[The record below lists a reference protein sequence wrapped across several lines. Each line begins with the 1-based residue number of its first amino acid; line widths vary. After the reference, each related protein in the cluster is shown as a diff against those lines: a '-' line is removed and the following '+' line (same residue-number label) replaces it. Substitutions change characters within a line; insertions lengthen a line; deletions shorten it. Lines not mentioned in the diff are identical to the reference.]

1 MQSGIKASQDLQ
13 DAFSSFTS
21 DQSLFAL
28 PVTITSEYLQ
38 PLEAVP
44 FGSSSDLKSALP
56 SLGQHVQPKTPIF
69 LLMRDAPNTSSLTA
83 VTYIPTNAPV
93 RSKTLFASTRATLV
107 RELGIEKFH
116 DTLFCTEIDEIL
128 DPKQWA
134 GRKSDKEA
142 QSVDSALL
150 STEER
155 ELQDVRRAEDE
166 ERFGTKG
173 RDVGVG
179 GTIGE
184 VQAGNRLK
192 MKIADDAKDAVASLS
207 NSEGGDVVQLGVESE
222 ALVLRSTAK
231 DVQPGGLGK
240 QISDTEPTY
249 TFYRYP
255 GSSGVLFIYTCP
267 SGSKIKDR
275 MVYASSRAFVPLI
288 AKDLG
293 VDVVKRLEF
302 GTPEEVTADALKEVV
317 EPKSEESGGKTGGG
331 FARPKRPG
339 KR

>member
-1 MQSGIKASQDLQ
+1 MVYIASQDLQ

-21 DQSLFAL
+21 DQSVFAL
-28 PVTITSEYLQ
+28 PVTIISEHLQ

-56 SLGQHVQPKTPIF
+56 SLDQHVQPRTPIY
-69 LLMRDAPNTSSLTA
+69 LLMRDAPNTSTLTA

-107 RELGIEKFH
+107 RELGIEKFQ

-128 DPKQWA
+128 DPKQWS
-134 GRKSDKEA
+134 GRKNDKEA
-142 QSVDSALL
+142 QAADSALL

-155 ELQDVRRAEDE
+155 ELQGVRRAEDE

-192 MKIADDAKDAVASLS
+192 MKIADDGKDAVELLRTSA
-207 NSEGGDVVQLGVESE
+207 EGEVVQLGIESE
-222 ALVLRSTAK
+222 ALVLRSVLK
-231 DVQPGGLGK
+231 DVQPADLGK
-240 QISDTEPTY
+240 QISGIEPTY

-255 GSSGVLFIYTCP
+255 GTSGVLFIYTCP

-302 GTPEEVTADALKEVV
+302 GSPEEVTAEALREVV
-317 EPKSEESGGKTGGG
+317 EPKGEEPSGRAGGG

>member
-1 MQSGIKASQDLQ
+1 
-13 DAFSSFTS
+13 
-21 DQSLFAL
+21 
-28 PVTITSEYLQ
+28 
-38 PLEAVP
+38 
-44 FGSSSDLKSALP
+44 
-56 SLGQHVQPKTPIF
+56 
-69 LLMRDAPNTSSLTA
+69 MRDAPHTSSLTA

-107 RELGIEKFH
+107 RELGIEKFQE
-116 DTLFCTEIDEIL
+116 TLFCTEIDEIL
-128 DPKQWA
+128 DPKQWS

-142 QSVDSALL
+142 QAVDSALL

-155 ELQDVRRAEDE
+155 ELQGVRRAEDE

-184 VQAGNRLK
+184 VQAGSRLK
-192 MKIADDAKDAVASLS
+192 MKIAVDAKDAVESL
-207 NSEGGDVVQLGVESE
+207 NSSGDGEVVQLGIESE
-222 ALVLRSTAK
+222 ALVLRNTAK
-231 DVQPGGLGK
+231 DVQPAGLGK
-240 QISDTEPTY
+240 QISETEPTY

-275 MVYASSRAFVPLI
+275 MIYASSRAFVPLI

-302 GTPEEVTADALKEVV
+302 GAPDEVTAEALAEVI
-317 EPKSEESGGKTGGG
+317 EPKSEEPSGRTGGG

-339 KR
+339 RR

>member
-1 MQSGIKASQDLQ
+1 M
-13 DAFSSFTS
+13 
-21 DQSLFAL
+21 
-28 PVTITSEYLQ
+28 
-38 PLEAVP
+38 
-44 FGSSSDLKSALP
+44 
-56 SLGQHVQPKTPIF
+56 
-69 LLMRDAPNTSSLTA
+69 TA

-107 RELGIEKFH
+107 RELGIEKFQ
-116 DTLFCTEIDEIL
+116 DTLFCTDVEEIL

-142 QSVDSALL
+142 QATDSALL

-155 ELQDVRRAEDE
+155 ELQGVRRAEDE

-179 GTIGE
+179 GTIGGQSE

-192 MKIADDAKDAVASLS
+192 MKIADDAKEALASLS
-207 NSEGGDVVQLGVESE
+207 TSEGGELVQLGIASE
-222 ALVLRSTAK
+222 ALFLRSTAK
-231 DVQPGGLGK
+231 DVSPAELDR
-240 QISDTEPTY
+240 QISSSEPSY
-249 TFYRYP
+249 AFYHYP
-255 GSSGVLFIYTCP
+255 GSSSVLFIYTCP

-288 AKDLG
+288 AKDQG
-293 VDVVKRLEF
+293 VEVAKRLEF
-302 GTPEEVTADALKEVV
+302 GTPDEVTAEVLKEAVDPKGE
-317 EPKSEESGGKTGGG
+317 EPSARSGGG

>member
-1 MQSGIKASQDLQ
+1 M
-13 DAFSSFTS
+13 
-21 DQSLFAL
+21 
-28 PVTITSEYLQ
+28 YL
-38 PLEAVP
+38 
-44 FGSSSDLKSALP
+44 
-56 SLGQHVQPKTPIF
+56 
-69 LLMRDAPNTSSLTA
+69 LLRDAPNTSSLTA

-107 RELGIEKFH
+107 RELGIEKFQ
-116 DTLFCTEIDEIL
+116 DTLFCTDVEEIL

-142 QSVDSALL
+142 QATDSGLL

-155 ELQDVRRAEDE
+155 ELQGVRRAEDE

-179 GTIGE
+179 GTIGQSE

-192 MKIADDAKDAVASLS
+192 MKIADDAKEALASLRS
-207 NSEGGDVVQLGVESE
+207 SQGGEVVQLGIESE
-222 ALVLRSTAK
+222 ALFLRSTAK
-231 DVQPGGLGK
+231 DVSPAELGGQISSTEPSYAFYHYPGGN
-240 QISDTEPTY
+240 S
-249 TFYRYP
+249 
-255 GSSGVLFIYTCP
+255 VLFIYTCP

-288 AKDLG
+288 AKDQG
-293 VDVVKRLEF
+293 VEVAKRLEF
-302 GTPEEVTADALKEVV
+302 GTPEEVTAEVLKEAVD
-317 EPKSEESGGKTGGG
+317 PKSEEPSGRSGGG